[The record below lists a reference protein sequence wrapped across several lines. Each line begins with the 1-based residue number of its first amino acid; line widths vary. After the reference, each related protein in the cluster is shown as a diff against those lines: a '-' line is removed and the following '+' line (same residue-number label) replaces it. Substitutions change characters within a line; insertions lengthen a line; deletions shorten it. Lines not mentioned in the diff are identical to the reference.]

1 MNLFVTDGWMDSSN
15 QMVARGERPRIE
27 ILSLERDKTKGQ
39 KGFLPAST
47 THRVGD
53 DGIHRRNRRSQPFPV
68 GCCPQGSFG
77 CGFSPKINTAG
88 VTFLFRYK
96 NIVVAILGVLVGAA
110 AALVIEMEQPGIRL
124 RHLYNVLHDCLGG
137 FGLRGDAAP
146 VLRNEHGTTKKARVV
161 WEN

>member
-1 MNLFVTDGWMDSSN
+1 MTVFIAGIVVPSLFRSG
-15 QMVARGERPRIE
+15 VAPKEALAAG
-27 ILSLERDKTKGQ
+27 SLHT
-39 KGFLPAST
+39 
-47 THRVGD
+47 
-53 DGIHRRNRRSQPFPV
+53 
-68 GCCPQGSFG
+68 
-77 CGFSPKINTAG
+77 INTAG

-124 RHLYNVLHDCLGG
+124 RHLYSVLHGCLGG